1 MLAEWHP
8 AAQVCYHGFKVRI
21 DCGACS
27 TTSGRDLRLKGCW
40 VPAVSWNY
48 KAEYYWKLSSQLTPK
63 IPWPSFSYRLS
74 EGFRKLLLM
83 NFPASGE
90 NISVVLEMIV
100 NCEGRATGK
109 SLCGFGVVHCMYL
122 LISLR
127 EVQDLSERFSGLL
140 FCIQPNWP
148 WLWGQQ
154 IREVYSL
161 FLKSIDVY
169 SITGNGLFVHILVAV
184 V

>member
-1 MLAEWHP
+1 MASKSGLIVVP
-8 AAQVCYHGFKVRI
+8 VAQPQVE
-21 DCGACS
+21 
-27 TTSGRDLRLKGCW
+27 RDLRLKGCW
-40 VPAVSWNY
+40 VPAVSWNC
-48 KAEYYWKLSSQLTPK
+48 KAEYYWRLSSELTPQ

-100 NCEGRATGK
+100 NCESSATGK
-109 SLCGFGVVHCMYL
+109 ALCGFGVVCCMCL
-122 LISLR
+122 LILLR
-127 EVQDLSERFSGLL
+127 EMQDFSERVSRLL
-140 FCIQPNWP
+140 FCIQPNRP
-148 WLWGQQ
+148 WVWGQE

-169 SITGNGLFVHILVAV
+169 SIIGNGFFCPYFSCCCLEWH
-184 V
+184 